1 MTKSFKCCERKATKK
16 KIFTL
21 EVFEMMPH
29 GTLINKPA
37 AVAKSLAYVSL
48 LQRLDAFFSCCPQTC
63 L

>member
-1 MTKSFKCCERKATKK
+1 VKERRQKK

-48 LQRLDAFFSCCPQTC
+48 LQRLDAFCS
-63 L
+63 